1 MADPYALSGPLP
13 GALQL
18 PDGTWIRAR
27 SLRNQPPIGPDPHF
41 GIYLGIDYQPVWE
54 HIVVAW
60 PDFWLPRDPAQ
71 GAPAQPSRPL
81 RSLPAPNPTRPCP
94 GSVRSTTDMPS
105 RPRGNAAGSV
115 GFHGCSIP
123 NERASPLGRGAP
135 EWGRRRPCAVSWEG
149 VHLGARRRP
158 WDAHQRTWRLI
169 RALPNRPRRS
179 RSRSCNLPPAIT
191 GCRWRPC
198 ATT

>member
-71 GAPAQPSRPL
+71 TARQ
-81 RSLPAPNPTRPCP
+81 
-94 GSVRSTTDMPS
+94 
-105 RPRGNAAGSV
+105 
-115 GFHGCSIP
+115 
-123 NERASPLGRGAP
+123 LGRAYGLARSGHRVEIACAGGVGRTGTALAALAILAGTQPDEAVPWVREVYHRHAVETPWQRRWVRRFPRLLDP
-135 EWGRRRPCAVSWEG
+135 E
-149 VHLGARRRP
+149 
-158 WDAHQRTWRLI
+158 
-169 RALPNRPRRS
+169 
-179 RSRSCNLPPAIT
+179 
-191 GCRWRPC
+191 
-198 ATT
+198 